1 MNPNV
6 PTGSTTEAVQKYYN
20 YLYQIWLNRIG
31 GQQFT
36 IHWDTIAWVALWIFV
51 LVGFFYIYTRWQRH
65 TRSEKEPY
73 PVESYNGYIQESNGP
88 VGPFLKL
95 FYVGMFFWVL
105 IMTILNL
112 ANGQIY

>member
-1 MNPNV
+1 MSPNV
-6 PTGSTTEAVQKYYN
+6 PTGSSTEVVQKYYS
-20 YLYQIWLNRIG
+20 YLYKIWLDRIG

-36 IHWDTIAWVALWIFV
+36 IHWDTIAWVVLWIFV

-65 TRSEKEPY
+65 TGSKAEPY

-95 FYVGMFFWVL
+95 FYIGMFFWL
-105 IMTILNL
+105 LAMTILNL
-112 ANGQIY
+112 VNGQIY